1 MSLHTVIR
9 RYRFRM
15 GCKRFAC
22 KAKKVAGPVLGFA
35 CGAVVGCMV
44 VKKG

>member
-1 MSLHTVIR
+1 MSLKAVIR
-9 RYRFRM
+9 RYRFQQ
-15 GCKRFAC
+15 GCKRFAY